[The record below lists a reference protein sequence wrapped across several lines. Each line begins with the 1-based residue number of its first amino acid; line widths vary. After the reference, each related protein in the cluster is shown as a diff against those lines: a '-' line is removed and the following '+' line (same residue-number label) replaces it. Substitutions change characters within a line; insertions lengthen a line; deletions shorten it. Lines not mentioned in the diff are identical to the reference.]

1 MLTDLAPAS
10 QAKAPTQDQLLG
22 RWWCSG
28 NRAGRLGRANMIA
41 QHTLVVASSSSEQ
54 HRANDIPR
62 RS

>member
-1 MLTDLAPAS
+1 MLTDLATTS
-10 QAKAPTQDQLLG
+10 KTKAPTQDQLLG

-28 NRAGRLGRANMIA
+28 NRAGRLGRADMIA
-41 QHTLVVASSSSEQ
+41 QHILVVTSSSSEQ